1 MIIEFLKLLHCHLKY
16 CSPLTPSSISKSP
29 PTEEIKELYV
39 EERVGDLNVEE
50 VKEEE
55 EVEESADVYKE
66 DRVVVEEEKDKRW
79 VRTVFPALF
88 FFHVPFDI
96 LCDSYPL

>member
-1 MIIEFLKLLHCHLKY
+1 M
-16 CSPLTPSSISKSP
+16 
-29 PTEEIKELYV
+29 
-39 EERVGDLNVEE
+39 GDLNVEE

-79 VRTVFPALF
+79 VRTAFPALF

-96 LCDSYPL
+96 LCYSYPL